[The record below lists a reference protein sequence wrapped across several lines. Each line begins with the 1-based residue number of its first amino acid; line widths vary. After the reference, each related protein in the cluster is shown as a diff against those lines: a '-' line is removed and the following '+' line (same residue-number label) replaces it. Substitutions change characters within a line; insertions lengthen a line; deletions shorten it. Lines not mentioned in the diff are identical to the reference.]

1 MPKLSRPKLL
11 IVDDEASMVKV
22 LSLAL
27 KSSNV
32 DILTAFGGD
41 EGIKATLEHQP
52 EIIITD
58 LMMPQ
63 VSGFDLI
70 TQVMEK
76 LPQTLI
82 LVLTAFT
89 SSENAIH
96 ALKLGAFDYLL
107 KPISPAAVRQAVQRA
122 AARITTQTI
131 ENWRQIITLALNTG
145 EAHNAIPRKIPH
157 LFGTAIG
164 ATGGILFHPTM
175 PVLENTF
182 WADGKTQIAPLSAW
196 AKRLFFAPDTP
207 DFAIDRTTIA
217 GKPVSVLGIR
227 VPMTGKRQPVLVLSH
242 PSPDYFDDTDQ
253 LFVETL
259 IPIAALALENSLA
272 HQRIHASNRQL
283 STLQSLNTLT
293 YNISLSLNR
302 ALRLAAE
309 NIRQHMGYGAVMIF
323 LHNSRLN
330 GLVAHSAAGIF
341 DKFLKRHGDS
351 PARRIMF
358 PVGGKSPIAQ
368 TFATRTPQSFSAEA
382 WIPAWEE
389 IGATDIATAFTE
401 HQLARIFTIPLW
413 LNDNLTGILVIGS
426 TKNSLP
432 PEEHALFTTISNQ
445 ISLLIHNANI
455 HLREQQ
461 RHREMEALYHAG
473 LMITSSLSSNDVLDA
488 IIGELIDL
496 TEIERCRISR
506 WDGHTFDVVIE
517 RDLERTRAGW
527 TAHTRPGNR
536 VSLKNQSVV
545 QSVLETQRLKLV
557 TPKTPSLSEDERRRM
572 VAHRITAR
580 LVIPLVIRGKSIGV
594 IELMTTRKR
603 ATWGGPIVRLAQGLA
618 AQAAI
623 ALENARLHALE
634 VQRLEQEMELAHRIQ
649 VSLLPTTPPTLAH
662 LSIAARSVSAKE
674 VGGDFYRYF
683 SLLDGKF
690 GIAIGDV
697 SGKGIPAALFMAITT
712 TALNN
717 VTQQYHQPAEI
728 LTALNHTLHTQMRV
742 NGINTGLLIA
752 IFENDCRTVTIANAG
767 MIAPMVRT
775 TEGAHWVDVA
785 GIPIG
790 ALAEATY
797 TAKTITLPPAASLVL
812 CSDGLIE
819 AHSPQRELFG
829 FERWENTIAALPPD
843 ASSNEALES
852 VWDTTAKFMRGADP
866 HDDMTLITIK
876 TKPKK

>member
-1 MPKLSRPKLL
+1 
-11 IVDDEASMVKV
+11 MVQV

-32 DILTAFGGD
+32 DILTAVGGED
-41 EGIKATLEHQP
+41 GIATALAHQP

-58 LMMPQ
+58 LMMPRI
-63 VSGFDLI
+63 SGFDLI
-70 TQVMEK
+70 TRVMEK

-89 SSENAIH
+89 SNENAIR

-107 KPISPAAVRQAVQRA
+107 KPVSPASVRHAVQRA

-131 ENWRQIITLALNTG
+131 ENWRQIITLQLNTG
-145 EAHNAIPRKIPH
+145 EAYDAIPAEIPH

-164 ATGGILFHPTM
+164 ATGGLLYHPTM
-175 PVLENTF
+175 PATEDAF
-182 WADGKTQIAPLSAW
+182 WADGATQAAQLSGW
-196 AKRLFFAPDTP
+196 ANDVFFAPDAP
-207 DFAIDRTTIA
+207 DFAIDRLPIA
-217 GKPVSVLGIR
+217 EKSVGVLGIR
-227 VPMTGKRQPVLVLSH
+227 VPLTGKRQPVLVLSH
-242 PSPDYFDDTDQ
+242 PAPDYFDDTDR
-253 LFVETL
+253 LFMETL

-272 HQRIHASNRQL
+272 QQRVHASNRRL
-283 STLQSLNTLT
+283 TTLQSLNALT
-293 YNISLSLNR
+293 YNIRLPLNR

-309 NIRQHMGYGAVMIF
+309 DIRQHMGYGAVMIF

-330 GLVAHSAAGIF
+330 GLVARSAAGAF

-358 PVGGKSPIAQ
+358 PVGGKSPVAQ
-368 TFATRTPQSFSAEA
+368 TFAARTPQSFPAET
-382 WIPAWEE
+382 WLPAWAE
-389 IGATDIATAFTE
+389 IGAGDIAAAFAA
-401 HQLARIFTIPLW
+401 QGLKRIFTIPLW
-413 LNDNLTGILVIGS
+413 LKDTPTGILVIGS
-426 TKNSLP
+426 RKETLP
-432 PEEHALFTTISNQ
+432 AEEHALFTTISNQ

-473 LMITSSLSSNDVLDA
+473 LMITSSLSSSDVLNA

-527 TAHTRPGNR
+527 TAHNRPGKR
-536 VSLKNQSVV
+536 VSLKNQSVIR
-545 QSVLETQRLKLV
+545 SVLETQRPKLV

-572 VAHRITAR
+572 MAHRITAR
-580 LVIPLVIRGKSIGV
+580 LVIPLIIRGKSIGV
-594 IELMTTRKR
+594 IELMTTRKH
-603 ATWGGPIVRLAQGLA
+603 ATWGGPVVRLAQGLA

-649 VSLLPTTPPTLAH
+649 VSLLPTAPPPLAH
-662 LSIAARSVSAKE
+662 LSIAARSVSAKD

-683 SLLDGKF
+683 SLPDGKF

-697 SGKGIPAALFMAITT
+697 SGKGVPAALFMAITT
-712 TALNN
+712 TALDNAA
-717 VTQQYHQPAEI
+717 QQYRQPAEI
-728 LTALNHTLHTQMRV
+728 LTALNRALHTQMRV
-742 NGINTGLLIA
+742 NGMNTGLLIA
-752 IFENDCRTVTIANAG
+752 IFENNRRTVTIANAG

-775 TEGAHWVDVA
+775 AEGVHWVDVV

-797 TAKTITLPPAASLVL
+797 TAETITLPPAASLVL
-812 CSDGLIE
+812 CSDGFIE
-819 AHSPQRELFG
+819 AHNPQRELFG

-843 ASSNEALES
+843 ASSDEALES
-852 VWDTTAKFMRGADP
+852 VWDATAKFMRGADP

-876 TKPKK
+876 TETEK